1 MLKTI
6 CMLLLACSLVIAVIL
21 IIFVIFLPNQYY
33 DDYCGPSITSAS
45 GSAASTICSGSLIFV
60 ENFNRLDKNKWQPEV
75 TLSDG
80 SVSEI
85 WFNQHIHTK
94 ANNLLKNIRS
104 ACVSQ
109 NKWI

>member
-6 CMLLLACSLVIAVIL
+6 CMLLLACSLVIAIIL

-33 DDYCGPSITSAS
+33 NDYCGPSITSAS

-85 WFNQHIHTK
+85 CFSNAQTHTK
-94 ANNLLKNIRS
+94 ANNLLKKDSQRVR
-104 ACVSQ
+104 VS
-109 NKWI
+109 K